1 MSLLTPITYAEAET
15 LFNLSM
21 DGLAQVNGELDL
33 LERREPATRDLLYG
47 PRALETMQG
56 VRDDLVDLLCDTAA
70 ALSGAAT

>member
-1 MSLLTPITYAEAET
+1 MSLLTPITYAEAGT
-15 LFNLSM
+15 LFSLSM

-47 PRALETMQG
+47 PQALEAMQG